1 MKVYAILVLLAI
13 VVALSGCT
21 SNGVPIT
28 VLQQGLTKYQFT
40 DDIRDV
46 LNVNVSDIKT
56 IENGFK
62 SPKQINIVFDG
73 VSRNDNT
80 YFQVAAYNLLVNL
93 KAYYQN
99 SNGEVP
105 KFVSSYYI
113 SDENGKWFRTGD
125 NKTGRPDLTEPTI
138 WLKGPN
144 TGATETSIGIKTGT
158 IEKIVYLNG
167 VDGKGIQ
174 LSGQRMVLLVMS
186 INSLEDITK
195 KGFQIV
201 G

>member
-1 MKVYAILVLLAI
+1 MKIYAIFVLLAV

-21 SNGVPIT
+21 SRGAPIN

-46 LNVNVSDIKT
+46 LAINVSSLEQIR
-56 IENGFK
+56 NGFTNPQK
-62 SPKQINIVFDG
+62 INIVFDG

-93 KAYYQN
+93 RAYYQN
-99 SNGEVP
+99 NNGETP
-105 KFVSSYYI
+105 KISSAYYI
-113 SDENGKWFRTGD
+113 VDENSDWFGTGD
-125 NKTGRPDLTEPTI
+125 NKTVKPDFTDPTI
-138 WLKGPN
+138 WLNGPN

-158 IEKIVYLNG
+158 ALRIVYLNG

-174 LSGQRMVLLVMS
+174 LSGQRMVLLVMG
-186 INSLEDITK
+186 IDSLEDVTK